1 MIVLYVIN
9 MYIYICRTCV
19 LYVINMYIYTYIY
32 RTCTYPIAFITGMA
46 PYPADGN
53 HGPWPII
60 AIARLPSGDQTWK
73 WDIHHL

>member
-9 MYIYICRTCV
+9 MYIYAEHACCMSSIC
-19 LYVINMYIYTYIY
+19 IYIHIYIY

-60 AIARLPSGDQTWK
+60 AIAKLPSGDQTWK